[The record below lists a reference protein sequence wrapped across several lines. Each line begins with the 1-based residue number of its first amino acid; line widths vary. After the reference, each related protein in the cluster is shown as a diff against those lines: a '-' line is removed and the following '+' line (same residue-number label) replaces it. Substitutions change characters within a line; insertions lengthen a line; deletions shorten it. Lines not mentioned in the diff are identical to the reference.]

1 MSANDLLKD
10 IYSLFY
16 EQREVLS
23 EAPQLLQDPTA
34 TSFDFNQA
42 DTELAK
48 LISYMLG
55 VEDVKNLSFDQ
66 AVEIVQKHYANQP
79 EWCELL
85 LNYLKYAIE
94 REKENLI
101 AEEEEILKEISEF
114 TDKLLQEE

>member
-10 IYSLFY
+10 VYSQFY

-23 EAPQLLQDPTA
+23 EAPQLNQNPTDM
-34 TSFDFNQA
+34 SFDFERA
-42 DTELAK
+42 DDELAK

-55 VEDVKNLSFDQ
+55 VEDVKNISFDQ
-66 AVEIVQKHYANQP
+66 AVEIIQEHYANQP
-79 EWCELL
+79 EWYELL
-85 LNYLKYAIE
+85 LNYLKYAL
-94 REKENLI
+94 EKEKESLT